1 MLRKFSNLM
10 VALGMGATLLHG
22 GTFGRVIPI
31 GGQAADLALDEPR
44 GQLYVA
50 NFTAN
55 RIDVISLATN
65 AVRTSISVSAQPSGV
80 ALSPDGRW
88 LMITHYGNFVAP
100 GSPANGIT
108 VLDLTT
114 NARQSYALGAA
125 PLGVAFGLD
134 GMALVVTATEFLLVD
149 PAKGTA
155 QSIDTIAGVTAKT
168 LPQPAASLP
177 GSIIAASVA
186 VSRDRA
192 QIFGITD
199 TIRFRYDVRAKSVFS
214 LGYTATPVMG
224 PRVATTNTDG
234 SFWNGGWGQFDR
246 DGLLLNQFGNAKGV
260 LGIGSLALDSTRG
273 LIYSQVVEDGEPV
286 GPGDAPR
293 TPILKV
299 SAADNLALLERI
311 NLPENLAGRSLMRS
325 DDSVMYAISVSGVT
339 VLPVAELS
347 RAPRVVASRS
357 DLVFRGSFCDR
368 RVITQELQ
376 ITSPGGGNVPFTLST
391 ETRGITLVP
400 ASGVT
405 PATVRVTVDPASFA
419 GTKGTTTALLNL
431 RSGPAVNLPE
441 PIRLLINNREPD
453 QRGTFVNV
461 PGQLVDVLAD
471 PVRDRF
477 YILRQSTNEVL
488 VFNAVNYTQ
497 VTAFRTPNTPTQMA
511 ITFDQRYLLVGSDNS
526 QMLAVYD
533 LETLRPLQSVRMP
546 RGHYPRSVAAS
557 AGAILVANRVA
568 GQVHVMDRVDLP
580 NRVASQL
587 PTLGV
592 FENNIHINTVLVA
605 SPNGSS
611 ILAASADGNT
621 YLYNANVD
629 TFTVSRRENEKLGGA
644 YAAGNFDNF
653 FVGNSLLNSSLVS
666 IRRNVS
672 STGSTSGFA
681 FVDDTGYVA
690 SASDRSSPGVLARVD
705 TGDGTEIR
713 PTRFVEAPAL
723 GSEAFA
729 FTRTLAPLASR
740 RGFVTLT
747 QSGFTVLPWDY
758 DTSVAPPRIDRVT
771 NAADFRVAVAPG
783 GLISVFG
790 TQLSPVNLASSE
802 LPIPT
807 ALGDSCLTVNGLP
820 IPILFVS
827 PNQVNAQ
834 LPFQAVG
841 NVQLI
846 LRTPGGVSDTF
857 NLTILPAAPSV
868 FRAEDNPVIVRAKNE
883 FLVTP
888 SNPIHRRDVLVI
900 YLTGL
905 GATSPLVEPGAPAP
919 SSPPATAV
927 VLPAVTLGGMPLQ
940 VQFAGLSPG
949 SVGLYQINVS
959 VPSNVPLGLQVPLT
973 INQGTSST
981 TVTVRVVE

>member
-1 MLRKFSNLM
+1 MVRKFGNLTG
-10 VALGMGATLLHG
+10 ALLLGAALLHG

-65 AVRTSISVSAQPSGV
+65 AVRTSISVPAQPSGV

-88 LMITHYGNFVAP
+88 LMVTHYGNFAAP

-108 VLDLTT
+108 VIDLTS

-125 PLGVAFGLD
+125 PLGVGFGFD
-134 GMALVVTATEFLLVD
+134 GLALVVTATEFLLVD
-149 PAKGTA
+149 PGRGTA
-155 QSIDTIAGVTAKT
+155 QSLDTIAGVTAKT

-177 GSIIAASVA
+177 GTIIAASVA
-186 VSRDRA
+186 VSRDGA

-199 TIRFRYDVRAKSVFS
+199 TIRFRYDVRAKLVLS
-214 LGYTATPVMG
+214 LGYTATPPMG
-224 PRVATTNTDG
+224 PRVATTNADG

-273 LIYSQVVEDGEPV
+273 LIYSQVVEDGEAV
-286 GPGDAPR
+286 GPGDVPR
-293 TPILKV
+293 TPVLKV
-299 SAADNLALLERI
+299 SAADNLALLEKI
-311 NLPENLAGRSLMRS
+311 SLPENLAGKSVMRS

-339 VLPVAELS
+339 VLPVGELS
-347 RAPRVVASRS
+347 RAPKVVASRP
-357 DLVFRGSFCDR
+357 DLVFRGNFCDR

-391 ETRGITLVP
+391 DTRGITIVP
-400 ASGVT
+400 ANGVT
-405 PATVRVTVDPASFA
+405 PATVRITVDPASFA
-419 GTKGTTTALLNL
+419 SSKGTTTALLNL
-431 RSGPAVNLPE
+431 RSGTAVNLPE
-441 PIRLLINNREPD
+441 PVRLLINNREPD

-461 PGQLVDVLAD
+461 PGKLVDVLAD

-488 VFNAVNYTQ
+488 VYNAANYTQ

-511 ITFDQRYLLVGSDNS
+511 ITFDQRHLLVGSDNS

-533 LETLRPLQSVRMP
+533 LETLRQLQSVRMP

-557 AGAILVANRVA
+557 ANAILVANRVA
-568 GQVHVMDRVDLP
+568 GTVHVIDRVDLA
-580 NRVASQL
+580 NRVATEL
-587 PTLGV
+587 PSLGV
-592 FENNIHINTVLVA
+592 FENNVNINTVLVA

-611 ILAASADGNT
+611 ILAAAADGNT

-629 TFTVSRRENEKLGGA
+629 TFTVSRRETERLEGA

-653 FVGNSLLNSSLVS
+653 FVGNSLLNASLVA
-666 IRRNVS
+666 IRQNVS

-681 FVDDTGYVA
+681 FVNDTGYVA
-690 SASDRSSPGVLARVD
+690 SASGSASPGVLARVD
-705 TGDGTEIR
+705 ASGAEIR
-713 PTRFVEAPAL
+713 PTRFVEAPSV
-723 GSEAFA
+723 GTTGFV

-758 DTSVAPPRIDRVT
+758 DASVAPPRIDRVT

-790 TQLSPVNLASSE
+790 TQLSPVNLASNE

-868 FRAEDNPVIVRAKNE
+868 FRAEDNPVIVRTKNE

-888 SNPIHRRDVLVI
+888 SNPVHKRDILVI

-905 GATSPLVEPGAPAP
+905 GATAPLVEPGAPAP
-919 SSPPATAV
+919 ASPLAQAV
-927 VLPAVTLGGMPLQ
+927 TPPTVTLGGVPLQ

-981 TVTVRVVE
+981 TVTVRVVD